1 MILWMILMFLID
13 TDIIIYSLK
22 NNENVIQNFKSYS
35 QEPKAVS
42 IITIGEL
49 LYGAYKS
56 QRKIENLGKVH
67 RIADIFPVIE
77 ISMTI
82 IDTFA
87 HLKAELTTKGIVVD
101 EFDLLIGATALS
113 MNYSV
118 VTNNEKH
125 FNKIPDLKT
134 INWTK

>member
-1 MILWMILMFLID
+1 MFLID

-22 NNENVIQNFKSYS
+22 NNERVIRNFKLYS
-35 QEPKAVS
+35 NEPKAVS

-56 QRKIENLGKVH
+56 EKKVENLGKVH
-67 RIADIFPVIE
+67 RIAEIFPVIK

-87 HLKAELTTKGIVVD
+87 HLKS
-101 EFDLLIGATALS
+101 DLSANI
-113 MNYSV
+113 
-118 VTNNEKH
+118 
-125 FNKIPDLKT
+125 
-134 INWTK
+134 

>member
-1 MILWMILMFLID
+1 MFLID

-22 NNENVIQNFKSYS
+22 NNENVIRNFNRYS
-35 QEPKAVS
+35 REPKAVS

-87 HLKAELTTKGIVVD
+87 HLKSDLNAKGVTVD

-113 MNYSV
+113 MNYSI

-125 FNKIPDLKT
+125 FKKIPDLDV
-134 INWTK
+134 INWTKLNGV

>member
-1 MILWMILMFLID
+1 MFLID

-22 NNENVIQNFKSYS
+22 NNENVIRNFNLYS

-56 QRKIENLGKVH
+56 QRKVENLGKV
-67 RIADIFPVIE
+67 RRVADIFPVIE

-87 HLKAELTTKGIVVD
+87 HLKADLNAKGIVVD

-113 MNYSV
+113 MNYSI
-118 VTNNEKH
+118 VTNNVKH
-125 FNKIPDLKT
+125 FEKIPDLT
-134 INWTK
+134 IINWTNSDV

>member
-1 MILWMILMFLID
+1 MQTKITHLGA
-13 TDIIIYSLK
+13 K
-22 NNENVIQNFKSYS
+22 NCVTGHNGN
-35 QEPKAVS
+35 KASCS

-56 QRKIENLGKVH
+56 ERKIENLGKVH
-67 RIADIFPVIE
+67 RIADLFPVIE

-82 IDTFA
+82 IDAFA
-87 HLKAELTTKGIVVD
+87 HLKAELAGKSKTVD

-113 MNYSV
+113 MNYSI

-125 FNKIPDLKT
+125 FRKIPGLELV
-134 INWTK
+134 NWAN

>member
-1 MILWMILMFLID
+1 MFLID

-22 NNENVIQNFKSYS
+22 NDEKVIRNFNLYA

-56 QRKIENLGKVH
+56 HRKIENLGKVH
-67 RIADIFPVIE
+67 RIVDIFPVIE
-77 ISMTI
+77 ISMTV

-87 HLKAELTTKGIVVD
+87 HLKAELATKGIVID
-101 EFDLLIGATALS
+101 AFDLLIGATALS

-125 FNKIPDLKT
+125 FTKIPGLN
-134 INWTK
+134 IVNWTNGA

>member
-1 MILWMILMFLID
+1 MFLID

-22 NNENVIQNFKSYS
+22 NNESVIRNFKLFFN
-35 QEPKAVS
+35 EPKAVS

-56 QRKIENLGKVH
+56 ERKIENLGKVH
-67 RIADIFPVIE
+67 RIAEIFPVIE

-87 HLKAELTTKGIVVD
+87 HLKSDLSARGVVID

-113 MNYSV
+113 MNYSII
-118 VTNNEKH
+118 TNNEKH
-125 FNKIPDLKT
+125 FKKIPGLDV
-134 INWTK
+134 INWAKE

>member
-1 MILWMILMFLID
+1 MFLID
-13 TDIIIYSLK
+13 TDIIIYFLK
-22 NNENVIQNFKSYS
+22 NNKRVIRNFKLYS
-35 QEPKAVS
+35 NEPKAVS

-56 QRKIENLGKVH
+56 KQKIKNLGKIH
-67 RIADIFPVIE
+67 RIAEIFPVIE

-87 HLKAELTTKGIVVD
+87 HLKSNLSAEGIVVD

-118 VTNNEKH
+118 ITNNEKH
-125 FNKIPDLKT
+125 FKKIPGLDV
-134 INWTK
+134 INWAKK

>member
-1 MILWMILMFLID
+1 MFLID

-22 NNENVIQNFKSYS
+22 NNEKVIQNFKLYS
-35 QEPKAVS
+35 REPKAVS

-87 HLKAELTTKGIVVD
+87 HLKSNLTEKGIVID

-113 MNYSV
+113 MNYSI

-125 FNKIPDLKT
+125 FKKIPDLK
-134 INWTK
+134 ISNWAK

>member
-1 MILWMILMFLID
+1 MFLID

-22 NNENVIQNFKSYS
+22 NNENVIRNFNLYS

-56 QRKIENLGKVH
+56 QKKIENLGKVH
-67 RIADIFPVIE
+67 RVADIFPVIE

-87 HLKAELTTKGIVVD
+87 HLKADLNAKGIVVD

-113 MNYSV
+113 MNYSI
-118 VTNNEKH
+118 VTNNVKH
-125 FNKIPDLKT
+125 FEKIPDLT
-134 INWTK
+134 IINWVK

>member
-1 MILWMILMFLID
+1 MFLID

-22 NNENVIQNFKSYS
+22 NNENVIRNFNLYS

-87 HLKAELTTKGIVVD
+87 HLKANLATKGIVID

-125 FNKIPDLKT
+125 FKKIPDLDI
-134 INWTK
+134 INWTR

>member
-1 MILWMILMFLID
+1 MFLID

-22 NNENVIQNFKSYS
+22 NNENVIRNFKIYS
-35 QEPKAVS
+35 HEPKAIS

-67 RIADIFPVIE
+67 RIAEIFPVIE

-87 HLKAELTTKGIVVD
+87 HLKADLTAKGTVID

-113 MNYSV
+113 MNYSI

-125 FNKIPDLKT
+125 FKKIPDLEI

>member
-1 MILWMILMFLID
+1 MFLID

-22 NNENVIQNFKSYS
+22 NNENVIRNFKRYS
-35 QEPKAVS
+35 LEPKAVS
-42 IITIGEL
+42 VITIGEL

-56 QRKIENLGKVH
+56 QRKIENLGKVN

-87 HLKAELTTKGIVVD
+87 HLKSDLTTKGTVID
-101 EFDLLIGATALS
+101 DFDLLIGATALS
-113 MNYSV
+113 MNYTI

-125 FNKIPDLKT
+125 FEKIPGLEI
-134 INWTK
+134 INWAK

>member
-1 MILWMILMFLID
+1 MFLID

-22 NNENVIQNFKSYS
+22 NNENVIRNFNLYS

-87 HLKAELTTKGIVVD
+87 HLKADLNAKGIVVD

-113 MNYSV
+113 MNYSI
-118 VTNNEKH
+118 VTNNVQH
-125 FNKIPDLKT
+125 FKKIPDLT
-134 INWTK
+134 IINWTK

>member
-1 MILWMILMFLID
+1 MFLID
-13 TDIIIYSLK
+13 TDIIIYFLK
-22 NNENVIQNFKSYS
+22 NNENVIQNFKLYS

-82 IDTFA
+82 IDAFA
-87 HLKAELTTKGIVVD
+87 HLKADLTTMGIVID

-113 MNYSV
+113 MNYSI

-125 FNKIPDLKT
+125 FKKIPNLEI
-134 INWTK
+134 INWAK

>member
-1 MILWMILMFLID
+1 MFLID

-22 NNENVIQNFKSYS
+22 NNENVIRNFNRYS
-35 QEPKAVS
+35 REPKAVS

-87 HLKAELTTKGIVVD
+87 HLKSDLNAKGITVD

-113 MNYSV
+113 MNYSI

-125 FNKIPDLKT
+125 FKKIPDLDV
-134 INWTK
+134 INWTKLNGV

>member
-1 MILWMILMFLID
+1 MFLID

-22 NNENVIQNFKSYS
+22 NNKNVIRNFNLYS

-77 ISMTI
+77 LSMTI
-82 IDTFA
+82 IDAFA
-87 HLKAELTTKGIVVD
+87 HLKADLTTKGIVID

-113 MNYSV
+113 MNYSI

-125 FNKIPDLKT
+125 FNKIPDLKI
-134 INWTK
+134 INWAK